1 MRQCKL
7 PKIELFFKDYTAF
20 CVTAGHHTLFVSLT
34 TFCYV
39 CKEQKCERGKKRKSK
54 KPLMGGRGGGDR
66 ATNFAHMWSKN
77 VVEME
82 AQANCKGE
90 TQQKL

>member
-1 MRQCKL
+1 MRG
-7 PKIELFFKDYTAF
+7 E
-20 CVTAGHHTLFVSLT
+20 
-34 TFCYV
+34 
-39 CKEQKCERGKKRKSK
+39 KEKKQKASN
-54 KPLMGGRGGGDR
+54 GGRGGGEDR

>member
-1 MRQCKL
+1 MRGEKEKKQK
-7 PKIELFFKDYTAF
+7 ASNG
-20 CVTAGHHTLFVSLT
+20 AGTW
-34 TFCYV
+34 CW
-39 CKEQKCERGKKRKSK
+39 
-54 KPLMGGRGGGDR
+54 GGDR

>member
-1 MRQCKL
+1 MEHIICKYFICIVDNIL
-7 PKIELFFKDYTAF
+7 LI
-20 CVTAGHHTLFVSLT
+20 
-34 TFCYV
+34 YV
-39 CKEQKCERGKKRKSK
+39 KNTQKCEGGKEK
-54 KPLMGGRGGGDR
+54 KQKASNGGRGGGDR

-82 AQANCKGE
+82 AQANCKGN

>member
-1 MRQCKL
+1 MEHIICKYFICIVDNIL
-7 PKIELFFKDYTAF
+7 LI
-20 CVTAGHHTLFVSLT
+20 
-34 TFCYV
+34 YV
-39 CKEQKCERGKKRKSK
+39 KNTQKCEGGKRKSK
-54 KPLMGGRGGGDR
+54 KPLMGGRGAGGDR

>member
-1 MRQCKL
+1 M
-7 PKIELFFKDYTAF
+7 
-20 CVTAGHHTLFVSLT
+20 
-34 TFCYV
+34 
-39 CKEQKCERGKKRKSK
+39 RGKKEK
-54 KPLMGGRGGGDR
+54 KQKASNGGRGGGGDR